1 MLPVRVL
8 SLLRAGAEKEICVDK
23 LRKKNE
29 GMMTLEASII
39 IPVILFLFAGVLL
52 LFLAQGKRES
62 LRGEM
67 YTSLYTIPY
76 AEEKKILAA
85 YAVMQ
90 RANDLS
96 ESSGVTSVSYTGDG
110 DRLVLSGGVRFA
122 GIGKYGGTLS
132 LSAGRERD
140 KCVSRLRRWQFYGN
154 ITEDEG
160 D

>member
-1 MLPVRVL
+1 VGSVR
-8 SLLRAGAEKEICVDK
+8 KNDK
-23 LRKKNE
+23 
-29 GMMTLEASII
+29 GMMTLEASVIV
-39 IPVILFLFAGVLL
+39 PVILFLFAGVLL

-76 AEEKKILAA
+76 AEEKEIIAA

-90 RANDLS
+90 RADDLS
-96 ESSGVTSVSYTGDG
+96 GKADIASVSYSGDG
-110 DRLVLSGGVRFA
+110 DELALSGGVRFA
-122 GIGKYGGTLS
+122 GIGEYGGTLVVK
-132 LSAGRERD
+132 AARERD
-140 KCVSRLRRWQFYGN
+140 KCVSRLRRWQFYGD